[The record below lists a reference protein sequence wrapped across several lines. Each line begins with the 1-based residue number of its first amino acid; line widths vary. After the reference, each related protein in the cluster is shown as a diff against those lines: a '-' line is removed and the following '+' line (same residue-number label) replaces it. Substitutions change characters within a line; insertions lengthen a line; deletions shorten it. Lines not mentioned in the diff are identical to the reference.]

1 MSGNIRMVHI
11 PCWTSYQYYLLSL
24 DSSFL
29 MQIYIFELKKKR
41 KKRKIER
48 REKFI
53 LHNKHCIQHNPLDII
68 YDILAYFNVF

>member
-1 MSGNIRMVHI
+1 
-11 PCWTSYQYYLLSL
+11 
-24 DSSFL
+24 